1 MIVDGKAIAEEV
13 FGEIKNEVTHLDH
26 TPHLTVF
33 TCAPNFET
41 TKYLNL
47 KTKKAKEVGIDMKL
61 VELPETVNTDEFV
74 AAIQNACLQTDGVMV
89 QLPVPEHLDTKAI
102 VAVIP
107 PQMDVDG
114 MNYDG
119 SGNYPIHPVAGAIAL
134 IAQKNDVL
142 FAGREVVVVGQGKL
156 VGRPAALWAAGQGAH
171 VTTLTKNTE
180 NNAKAIKDAD
190 ILILGAGE
198 PGLIKPDMIK
208 EGVVIFD
215 AGTSELGD
223 RLAGDAHPDCAAK
236 ASLFTPVPGGI
247 GPVTIAVLL
256 HNVVTQVKDGK

>member
-26 TPHLTVF
+26 APHLTVF

-41 TKYLNL
+41 RKYLNL
-47 KTKKAKEVGIDMKL
+47 KTKKAEEVGVGLKL
-61 VELPETVNTDEFV
+61 VELPETVTTTEFV
-74 AAIQNACLQTDGVMV
+74 AAIESACLQTDGVMV

-102 VAVIP
+102 VAAIP
-107 PQMDVDG
+107 PQLDVDG

-134 IAQKNDVL
+134 IAKKHDVL
-142 FAGREVVVVGQGKL
+142 FAGKKVAVVGQGKL
-156 VGRPAALWAAGQGAH
+156 VGRPAALWAAGQGAD
-171 VTTLTKNTE
+171 VTILTKETK
-180 NNAKAIKDAD
+180 NNGETTKEAD

-198 PGLIKPDMIK
+198 PGLITPDMIK
-208 EGVVIFD
+208 DGVVIFD
-215 AGTSELGD
+215 AGTSELGG

-256 HNVVTQVKDGK
+256 HNAVVLVKDGK